1 MNKHSGR
8 PNKHSGL
15 DKYYSKPQV
24 AENITRILKAYI
36 LENKLENTFDQ
47 IVEPSGGDGAFVGPL
62 KGFGKPVDAFD
73 IAPEHPLVREKD
85 FFEFTC
91 SAPTVVSQSFRIP
104 EKALLLDTLIQR
116 APQTGRSQ
124 TVLTG
129 QIDLSG
135 SYVRLQSRQE

>member
-62 KGFGKPVDAFD
+62 KGFCKPVDAFD

-91 SAPTVVSQSFRIP
+91 SAPTLYVGNPPFGHCANLAVKFFIATFKILIDGIGSIKYVDAFRGFNP
-104 EKALLLDTLIQR
+104 
-116 APQTGRSQ
+116 
-124 TVLTG
+124 
-129 QIDLSG
+129 
-135 SYVRLQSRQE
+135 